1 MKNNYLFILL
11 LFTVQS
17 ITAQTPYCYDQD
29 TIVTVGSE
37 SYYIID
43 KLYQFEI
50 INTNY
55 TLYDL
60 EPIDW
65 QGNVVLPDD
74 YIGAD
79 VDTDSFVQAFIETFS
94 AEEIS
99 LLRDGSPA
107 TRINIYVTK
116 NNVGVV
122 LEVVLSIWKTPIT
135 TAIPPEKWILY
146 EQNLKRYVKW
156 KGVTEDEQ
164 NLQFMHQ
171 YFRIDKRALQKRFP
185 RREINPDAEIITP

>member
-1 MKNNYLFILL
+1 MKNYYLLVGLL
-11 LFTVQS
+11 CAVQS

-185 RREINPDAEIITP
+185 RREINPDADIITP

>member
-1 MKNNYLFILL
+1 MKNYHLL
-11 LFTVQS
+11 VGLLCAVQS
-17 ITAQTPYCYDQD
+17 IIAQTPYCYDQD

-122 LEVVLSIWKTPIT
+122 LEVVLSIWKP
-135 TAIPPEKWILY
+135 LL
-146 EQNLKRYVKW
+146 Q
-156 KGVTEDEQ
+156 
-164 NLQFMHQ
+164 LQFLLKNGS
-171 YFRIDKRALQKRFP
+171 YTSKI
-185 RREINPDAEIITP
+185 

>member
-1 MKNNYLFILL
+1 MKNYYLLVGLL
-11 LFTVQS
+11 CAVQS
-17 ITAQTPYCYDQD
+17 LAAQMPYCYEQD

-185 RREINPDAEIITP
+185 RREINPDADIITP

>member
-1 MKNNYLFILL
+1 MKNYYLLVGLL
-11 LFTVQS
+11 CAVQS
-17 ITAQTPYCYDQD
+17 ITAQTPYCYEQD
-29 TIVTVGSE
+29 TIVPVGSE

-135 TAIPPEKWILY
+135 TAIPPEQWILY

-156 KGVTEDEQ
+156 KGVTKDEQ

-185 RREINPDAEIITP
+185 RREINPDADIITP